1 MHQKRWI
8 TGIVA
13 VPILFVILYYG
24 GRPAFGL
31 LIGAVACLALAE
43 YFGIV
48 YAGRNTFAHG
58 LLKAAGYASA
68 LAILACVFN
77 ADYHLVPAVMA
88 VDLALVGMV
97 VVSSYRHDSSLP
109 TGAAY
114 QVLGVVYIPLL
125 ASYLVRL
132 RNADHG
138 GAWLFCL
145 LVVVAA
151 GDIGA
156 YYFGSYLGRH
166 KLCPAVS
173 PKKTVEGAAGGLV
186 GNLLAGACF
195 KLWLLSRVGWFQ
207 MAAFVL
213 AAGILGQVGDLFE
226 SAFKRSSGIK
236 DSGRLLPGHGGFLD
250 RIDALLFAA
259 PAAYFLQQ
267 WILQ

>member
-1 MHQKRWI
+1 MHLKRWI
-8 TGIVA
+8 TGLTA
-13 VPILFVILYYG
+13 VPIIFVILYYG
-24 GRPAFGL
+24 GQLAFAL
-31 LIGAVACLALAE
+31 LVGVVACLALAE

-48 YAGRNTFAHG
+48 YAGKTSFAHG
-58 LLKAAGYASA
+58 LLKAAGYTGAV
-68 LAILACVFN
+68 AILVLAFK
-77 ADYHLVPAVMA
+77 ADYHLVPAVMVA
-88 VDLALVGMV
+88 DLALAGMI
-97 VVSSYRHDSSLP
+97 VVSAYRYDNSLP

-114 QVLGVVYIPLL
+114 QVMGMVYIPLL
-125 ASYLVRL
+125 ASYLIRL
-132 RNADHG
+132 RNSAHG

-156 YYFGSYLGRH
+156 YYCGSYLGRH

-173 PKKTVEGAAGGLV
+173 PKKTVEGAVGGLAA
-186 GNLLAGACF
+186 NLLAGACF
-195 KLWLLSRVGWFQ
+195 KLWLFPWVAWSQ

-213 AAGILGQVGDLFE
+213 VAGVLGQVGDLFE
-226 SAFKRSSGIK
+226 SAFKRNSGIK